1 MQEEERGRSWLAF
14 LVGLVFTIWG
24 LSHLISGKPG
34 AGKWFV
40 FWLISVV
47 ASVLTGGLWLI
58 VHLPVSIVAAWVG
71 SK

>member
-1 MQEEERGRSWLAF
+1 MHEEERGRSWLAF

-34 AGKWFV
+34 AGKWFA
-40 FWLISVV
+40 FWLVSVV
-47 ASVLTGGLWLI
+47 IAALTGGAWLI
-58 VHLPVSIVAAWVG
+58 VHVPVSIVAAWVG